1 MRSFSR
7 KYEMHKN
14 SSLSQTIR
22 RNREK
27 VSSSPPWY
35 RRFCEEEVLDSSSV
49 DLWGGF
55 YKIRVKN
62 SSIPTGK
69 RGWFRIIAKLRNEI
83 LYPFLIYPKT
93 EKENATIEEIEENYE
108 KMIIQ
113 L

>member
-1 MRSFSR
+1 MKCIKTPHFL
-7 KYEMHKN
+7 KQLEE
-14 SSLSQTIR
+14 I
-22 RNREK
+22 EK
-27 VSSSPPWY
+27 KY
-35 RRFCEEEVLDSSSV
+35 RRVHHDIDDFCEEEALDSSSV

-69 RGWFRIIAKLRNEI
+69 RGWFRIIAKLHNEI

-93 EKENATIEEIEENYE
+93 EKENARIEEIEKNYE
-108 KMIIQ
+108 KMIMQ

>member
-1 MRSFSR
+1 MKCIKTPHFL
-7 KYEMHKN
+7 KQLEE
-14 SSLSQTIR
+14 I
-22 RNREK
+22 EK
-27 VSSSPPWY
+27 KY
-35 RRFCEEEVLDSSSV
+35 RRVRRDIDDFCEEEVLDSSSV

-108 KMIIQ
+108 KMIVQ